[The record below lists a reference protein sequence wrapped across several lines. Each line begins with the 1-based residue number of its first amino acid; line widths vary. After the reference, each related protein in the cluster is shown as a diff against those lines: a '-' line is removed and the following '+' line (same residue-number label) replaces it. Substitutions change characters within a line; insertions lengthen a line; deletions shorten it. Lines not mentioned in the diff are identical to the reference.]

1 MQRFWVVL
9 YHWFAANNYWLRGAS
24 VTNSNNFGNV
34 NNNGNA
40 NNNGNNANNS
50 NGVCPRF
57 S

>member
-1 MQRFWVVL
+1 MVL
-9 YHWFAANNYWLRGAS
+9 YPWFAANNYWLRGAS
-24 VTNSNNFGNV
+24 VTNSTNFGNV

>member
-1 MQRFWVVL
+1 MAFCQ
-9 YHWFAANNYWLRGAS
+9 WFGANNFWLRGAA
-24 VTNSNNFGNV
+24 VTNATNFGNV

-40 NNNGNNANNS
+40 NNNGNNATNS